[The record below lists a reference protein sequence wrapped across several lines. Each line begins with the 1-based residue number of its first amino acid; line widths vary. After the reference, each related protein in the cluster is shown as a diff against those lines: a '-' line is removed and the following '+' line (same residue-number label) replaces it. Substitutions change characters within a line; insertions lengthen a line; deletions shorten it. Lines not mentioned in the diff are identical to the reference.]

1 MTRGSK
7 SSRLR
12 SPTMVGASSL
22 IGLLAAVEALIRAGL
37 ISRHVVPLPS
47 QIVAALPRII
57 AEEDILG
64 RFLMTAGEA
73 AAAGLLLVAGGGPPR
88 APLPPAPPPFAGGG
102 GWGGGVGGGPPG
114 GLLPPFLAVLRRA

>member
-73 AAAGLLLVAGGGPPR
+73 AAARLLLVAEGVDPRGRLPPCRRPFLWAEQRHGGGTR
-88 APLPPAPPPFAGGG
+88 
-102 GWGGGVGGGPPG
+102 GVRGGPDPLF
-114 GLLPPFLAVLRRA
+114 LLVG

>member
-7 SSRLR
+7 SSRVH

-37 ISRHVVPLPS
+37 INRHVVPLPS
-47 QIVAALPRII
+47 QVVAALPRII

-73 AAAGLLLVAGGGPPR
+73 AAAGLLLVAGAVPPR
-88 APLPPAPPPFAGGG
+88 
-102 GWGGGVGGGPPG
+102 
-114 GLLPPFLAVLRRA
+114 GLLHPGWVPF